1 MEGDWWVGNAGQL
14 SFVRSWAIIRKELEA
29 QQASHFFSPTN
40 MASID
45 KKVTAEFLPFFWVYN
60 DSSVERLLGSPIVP
74 PTPEDPE
81 TGVSSKDITISQ
93 KPPISARLFIP
104 KLTQPDQK
112 FPILVYFHGGAFC
125 VESAFSSDHRHYLNS
140 LVSQGQVLAV
150 SVEYRLAPEH
160 SLPIAYEDSWAAFQ
174 WVAAHSIDNGV
185 DKEPWLA
192 NHGDFKRVF
201 TGGDSAGANIAHN
214 ITMRAGAENV
224 HGGVNILGAFFT
236 HPLFF
241 GSKPIGSESSV
252 EHEKS
257 LPCLLWDYIYPGAP
271 DDTDN
276 PLMNPIGPAA
286 PSLAGLGCSRLLVT
300 VAEKD
305 RLRNRGV
312 FYYNAVKES
321 GWEGELMELIEVEGE
336 GHAFQI
342 IHFGTENAKNLI
354 KSLASFL
361 LK

>member
-1 MEGDWWVGNAGQL
+1 
-14 SFVRSWAIIRKELEA
+14 
-29 QQASHFFSPTN
+29 
-40 MASID
+40 MASNID
-45 KKVTAEFLPFFWVYN
+45 KKVTAEFLPFFRVYN
-60 DSSVERLLGSPIVP
+60 DGSVERLLGSPIVP

-81 TGVSSKDITISQ
+81 TGVSSKDISISQ
-93 KPPISARLFIP
+93 KPSISARLYIP
-104 KLTQPDQK
+104 KLTQPNQK

-125 VESAFSSDHRHYLNS
+125 VESAFSSDHQQYLNS
-140 LVSQGQVLAV
+140 LVSQGQVLVV

-185 DKEPWLA
+185 DKDAEKEPWLA

-214 ITMRAGAENV
+214 ITLRAGAETV
-224 HGGVNILGAFFT
+224 HGGVNILGAFLT

-241 GSKPIGSESSV
+241 GSKPKGSEPSV
-252 EHEKS
+252 EHDKS
-257 LPCLLWDYIYPGAP
+257 LACSLWDYIYPGAP
-271 DDTDN
+271 DGTDN
-276 PLMNPIGPAA
+276 PLMNPVGPGA

-300 VAEKD
+300 VAEND
-305 RLRNRGV
+305 VLRDRGV

-321 GWEGELMELIEVEGE
+321 GWEGEMELIQVEGE
-336 GHAFQI
+336 DHAFQI

-361 LK
+361 RK